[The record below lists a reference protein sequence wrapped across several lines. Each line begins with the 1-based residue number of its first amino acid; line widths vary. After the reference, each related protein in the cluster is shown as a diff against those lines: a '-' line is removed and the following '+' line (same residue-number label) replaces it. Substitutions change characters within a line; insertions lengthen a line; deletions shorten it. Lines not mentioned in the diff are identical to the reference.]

1 MANKWWVVKF
11 SPVFI
16 LKCPPHLTTH
26 HLLAIYSGGLVDLD
40 GQGLSQPEDQ
50 MPGYGTGK
58 LDR

>member
-1 MANKWWVVKF
+1 M
-11 SPVFI
+11 
-16 LKCPPHLTTH
+16 TTH

-58 LDR
+58 LDRYGTGKLDRYG